1 MSKTWKNSFTICYL
15 HGLID
20 EGTVA
25 EIDKPEEEPVA
36 HCQNTAEN
44 YPKKIPKKSQ
54 SSQNYLLYMVL
65 ARAATELRQLSAF

>member
-1 MSKTWKNSFTICYL
+1 MENYFTIDYL

-25 EIDKPEEEPVA
+25 EIDKPEEEPVV
-36 HCQNTAEN
+36 HCQNTADN
-44 YPKKIPKKSQ
+44 YQKKTKIPKI
-54 SSQNYLLYMVL
+54 SQNYLLYMVL